1 VQLPGDVA
9 CAGSPAAAE
18 RPAGRDTLADE
29 QDADMTRDRAA
40 TTDVETLKL
49 GAILDSAVA
58 AIVTIDAQGRVET
71 VNPAAERMF
80 GYRAKEIIGRNVS
93 MLMPEPYSAQHD
105 TYLAKYLATGRRQII
120 GIGREVAGLRKD
132 GSTFPMHLS
141 VGEFAIGESRYFTG
155 TIVDLSAQRAAEQRF
170 EREQALFRAIFESL
184 PDPVVICDP
193 AGAIRLVNPS
203 FARVFGYSEGEL
215 LGDSISS
222 LFENPETWQGF
233 VAEQAGSREAKAK
246 PNQARFRRK
255 SGELFPAETVDA
267 AIVGSSGSALGR
279 LVLIHDVT
287 AERQQEAILL
297 QAQRMEAVGQLTGGV
312 AHDFNNL
319 LTVILGNIEL
329 LEPNLKDDLS
339 QSLASEARE
348 AAEMGARLTDRLLTF
363 ARRQRL
369 ETEKLNLNE
378 FALGLTELLRRTI
391 GAPIDLS
398 TALAPDLW
406 PTKADPAQVENAVLN
421 LVLNA
426 RDAMPEGG
434 RLVIE
439 TFNATLDDADIVS
452 APGMSPGDY
461 VVLSVADTGHG
472 MPPDVQVRA
481 FEPFFT
487 TKTAGKGSGLGLAT
501 IYGFARQ
508 SGGNVTIY
516 SEVGKGTTVNIYLP
530 RAGERTE
537 QDAATAE
544 PAADAGRG
552 ETVLVVEDDERV
564 RRVTVLRL
572 NELGYR
578 VLEADH
584 GAAALGVLSETPTID
599 IVFSDLVM
607 PGGISGFDLARR
619 VRERY
624 PGTHVILTSGYSA
637 ELLNQAEVAELGLK
651 VLRKP
656 YRQAEL
662 ARAFRAALAERP
674 RRVG

>member
-1 VQLPGDVA
+1 
-9 CAGSPAAAE
+9 
-18 RPAGRDTLADE
+18 
-29 QDADMTRDRAA
+29 
-40 TTDVETLKL
+40 
-49 GAILDSAVA
+49 
-58 AIVTIDAQGRVET
+58 
-71 VNPAAERMF
+71 
-80 GYRAKEIIGRNVS
+80 
-93 MLMPEPYSAQHD
+93 
-105 TYLAKYLATGRRQII
+105 
-120 GIGREVAGLRKD
+120 
-132 GSTFPMHLS
+132 
-141 VGEFAIGESRYFTG
+141 
-155 TIVDLSAQRAAEQRF
+155 
-170 EREQALFRAIFESL
+170 
-184 PDPVVICDP
+184 
-193 AGAIRLVNPS
+193 
-203 FARVFGYSEGEL
+203 
-215 LGDSISS
+215 
-222 LFENPETWQGF
+222 
-233 VAEQAGSREAKAK
+233 
-246 PNQARFRRK
+246 
-255 SGELFPAETVDA
+255 
-267 AIVGSSGSALGR
+267 
-279 LVLIHDVT
+279 VLIHDAT

-319 LTVILGNIEL
+319 LTVILGNLEL
-329 LEPNLKDDLS
+329 LEPKLKDELS
-339 QSLASEARE
+339 QSLAGEARE

-369 ETEKLNLNE
+369 EMQSLNLNE

-406 PTKADPAQVENAVLN
+406 STTADPGQVESAVLN

-426 RDAMPEGG
+426 RDAMPDGG

-439 TFNATLDDADIVS
+439 TFNATVDAADVAS
-452 APGMSPGDY
+452 NPGMAAGDY

-472 MPPDVQVRA
+472 MPPEVHARA

-487 TKTAGKGSGLGLAT
+487 TKGAGKGSGLGLAT

-516 SEVGKGTTVNIYLP
+516 SEVGKGTTVNLYLP
-530 RAGERTE
+530 RAGRRTE
-537 QDAATAE
+537 EEAAAAAK
-544 PAADAGRG
+544 PAVDTGRG

-564 RRVTVLRL
+564 RRLTALRL
-572 NELGYR
+572 KELGYR

-584 GAAALGVLSETPTID
+584 GAAAFAVLAETPDID

-624 PGTHVILTSGYSA
+624 PGTRVILTSGYSA
-637 ELLNQAEVAELGLK
+637 ELLNQADVAELDLK

-656 YRQAEL
+656 YRQVEL

-674 RRVG
+674 RRPGSVP

>member
-1 VQLPGDVA
+1 MRET
-9 CAGSPAAAE
+9 AAFLLAE
-18 RPAGRDTLADE
+18 LSVVDQG
-29 QDADMTRDRAA
+29 ADMTNGPAA
-40 TTDVETLKL
+40 NDIEALKFR
-49 GAILDSAVA
+49 AILRSAVA
-58 AIVTIDAQGRVET
+58 AVITIDAGGHIET
-71 VNPAAERMF
+71 VNPAAEKTF
-80 GYRAKEIIGRNVS
+80 GYAADELIGRNIN
-93 MLMPEPYSAQHD
+93 MLMPEPYRSQHD

-132 GSTFPMHLS
+132 GTTFPMHLS
-141 VGEFAIGESRYFTG
+141 VGEFAIGGARYFTG

-184 PDPVVICDP
+184 PDPLVICDP
-193 AGAIRLVNPS
+193 TGAVRLVNPS
-203 FARVFGYSEGEL
+203 FTRVFGYTEPEVLGE
-215 LGDSISS
+215 SMAC
-222 LFENPETWQGF
+222 LFENTESCMSF
-233 VAEQAGSREAKAK
+233 LNAGTTTPQSAAK
-246 PNQARFRRK
+246 PHTARFRRK
-255 SGELFPAETVDA
+255 SGELFPAETIEG
-267 AIVGSSGSALGR
+267 AIVGSSGSAVGR
-279 LVLIHDVT
+279 LVLIHDAT

-319 LTVILGNIEL
+319 LTVILGNLEL
-329 LEPNLKDDLS
+329 LEPKLKDELS
-339 QSLASEARE
+339 QSLAGEARE

-369 ETEKLNLNE
+369 EMQSLNLNE

-406 PTKADPAQVENAVLN
+406 STTADPGQVESAVLN

-426 RDAMPEGG
+426 RDAMPDGG

-439 TFNATLDDADIVS
+439 TFNATVDAADVAS
-452 APGMSPGDY
+452 NPGMAAGDY

-472 MPPDVQVRA
+472 MPPEVHARA

-487 TKTAGKGSGLGLAT
+487 TKGAGKGSGLGLAT

-516 SEVGKGTTVNIYLP
+516 SEVGKGTTVNLYLP
-530 RAGERTE
+530 RAGRRTE
-537 QDAATAE
+537 EEAAAAAK
-544 PAADAGRG
+544 PAVDTGRG

-564 RRVTVLRL
+564 RRLTALRL
-572 NELGYR
+572 KELGYR

-584 GAAALGVLSETPTID
+584 GAAAFAVLAETPDID

-624 PGTHVILTSGYSA
+624 PGTRVILTSGYSA
-637 ELLNQAEVAELGLK
+637 ELLNQADVAELDLK

-656 YRQAEL
+656 YRQVEL

-674 RRVG
+674 RRPGSVP

>member
-1 VQLPGDVA
+1 
-9 CAGSPAAAE
+9 
-18 RPAGRDTLADE
+18 
-29 QDADMTRDRAA
+29 MTRDGAA
-40 TTDVETLKL
+40 TTDVEALKL
-49 GAILDSAVA
+49 REILHSAVA
-58 AIVTIDAQGRVET
+58 AIVSIDSDGHIQT

-80 GYRAKEIIGRNVS
+80 GYSASELVGRNVN
-93 MLMPEPYSAQHD
+93 MLMPEPYRSQHD
-105 TYLAKYLATGRRQII
+105 TYVAKYLTTGRRQII

-141 VGEFAIGESRYFTG
+141 VGEFAIGGKRYFTG

-184 PDPVVICDP
+184 PDPLVICDP

-203 FARVFGYSEGEL
+203 FTRVFGYSEAEVLGE
-215 LGDSISS
+215 SIAG
-222 LFENPETWQGF
+222 LFESPQAWHGF
-233 VAEQAGSREAKAK
+233 VAAPAAPREASVK
-246 PNQARFRRK
+246 PNVAQFRRK
-255 SGELFPAETVDA
+255 SGELFPAETVNG

-279 LVLIHDVT
+279 LVHIHDAT

-329 LEPNLKDDLS
+329 LEPRLKDELS
-339 QSLASEARE
+339 QSLAGEARE

-369 ETEKLNLNE
+369 ETKSLNLNE

-406 PTKADPAQVENAVLN
+406 PTVADPAQVENAVLN

-426 RDAMPEGG
+426 RDAMPGGG

-439 TFNATLDDADIVS
+439 TFNATLDDADIAS

-472 MPPDVQVRA
+472 MPPEVRARA

-487 TKTAGKGSGLGLAT
+487 TKAAGKGSGLGLAT

-537 QDAATAE
+537 QEAATAV
-544 PAADAGRG
+544 PAVDAGRG
-552 ETVLVVEDDERV
+552 ETVLVVEDDDRV
-564 RRVTVLRL
+564 RRLTVLRL
-572 NELGYR
+572 TELGYR
-578 VLEADH
+578 VVEAGH
-584 GAAALGVLSETPTID
+584 GAAALKILSETPDID

-607 PGGISGFDLARR
+607 PGGISGFDLARQ
-619 VRERY
+619 VRKRY
-624 PGTHVILTSGYSA
+624 PGMHVILTSGYSA
-637 ELLNQAEVAELGLK
+637 ELLDQAEVDELRLK

-662 ARAFRAALAERP
+662 ARAFRAALAVRAQLP
-674 RRVG
+674 DLTSAAKV

>member
-1 VQLPGDVA
+1 MRA
-9 CAGSPAAAE
+9 TAAFLLAE
-18 RPAGRDTLADE
+18 LSVVDQG
-29 QDADMTRDRAA
+29 ADMTNGPAA
-40 TTDVETLKL
+40 NDIEGLKFR
-49 GAILDSAVA
+49 AILQSAVA
-58 AIVTIDAQGRVET
+58 AVITIDAGGHIET
-71 VNPAAERMF
+71 VNPAAEKTF
-80 GYRAKEIIGRNVS
+80 GYAADELIGRNIN
-93 MLMPEPYSAQHD
+93 MLMPEPYRSQHD

-132 GSTFPMHLS
+132 GATFPMHLS
-141 VGEFAIGESRYFTG
+141 VGEFAIGGARYFTG

-184 PDPVVICDP
+184 PDPLVICDP
-193 AGAIRLVNPS
+193 TGAVRLVNPS
-203 FARVFGYSEGEL
+203 FTRVFGYTEPEVLGE
-215 LGDSISS
+215 SMAC
-222 LFENPETWQGF
+222 LFENTESCMSF
-233 VAEQAGSREAKAK
+233 LNAGTTTPQSAAK
-246 PNQARFRRK
+246 PHTARFRRK
-255 SGELFPAETVDA
+255 SGELFPAETIEG
-267 AIVGSSGSALGR
+267 AIVGSSGSAVGR
-279 LVLIHDVT
+279 LVLIHDAT

-319 LTVILGNIEL
+319 LTVILGNLEL
-329 LEPNLKDDLS
+329 LEPKLKDELS
-339 QSLASEARE
+339 QSLAGEARE

-369 ETEKLNLNE
+369 EMQSLNLNE

-406 PTKADPAQVENAVLN
+406 PTTADPGQVESAVLN

-426 RDAMPEGG
+426 RDAMPDGG

-439 TFNATLDDADIVS
+439 TFNATVDAADVAS
-452 APGMSPGDY
+452 NPGMAAGDY

-472 MPPDVQVRA
+472 MPAEVHARA

-487 TKTAGKGSGLGLAT
+487 TKGAGKGSGLGLAT

-516 SEVGKGTTVNIYLP
+516 SEVGKGTTVNLYLP
-530 RAGERTE
+530 RAGRRTE
-537 QDAATAE
+537 EEAGAAAK
-544 PAADAGRG
+544 PAVDTGRG

-564 RRVTVLRL
+564 RRLTALRL
-572 NELGYR
+572 KELGYR

-584 GAAALGVLSETPTID
+584 GAAALAALADTPDID

-624 PGTHVILTSGYSA
+624 PGTRVILTSGYSA
-637 ELLNQAEVAELGLK
+637 ELLNQADVAELDLK

-656 YRQAEL
+656 YRQVEL

-674 RRVG
+674 RRPGSVP

>member
-1 VQLPGDVA
+1 MRET
-9 CAGSPAAAE
+9 AAFLLAE
-18 RPAGRDTLADE
+18 LSVVDQG
-29 QDADMTRDRAA
+29 ADMTNGPAA
-40 TTDVETLKL
+40 NDIEALKFR
-49 GAILDSAVA
+49 AILQSAVA
-58 AIVTIDAQGRVET
+58 AVITIDAGGHIET
-71 VNPAAERMF
+71 VNPAAEKTF
-80 GYRAKEIIGRNVS
+80 GYAADELIGRNIN
-93 MLMPEPYSAQHD
+93 MLMPEPYRSQHD

-132 GSTFPMHLS
+132 GATFPMHLS
-141 VGEFAIGESRYFTG
+141 VGEFAIGGARYFTG

-184 PDPVVICDP
+184 PDPLVICDP
-193 AGAIRLVNPS
+193 TGAVRLVNPS
-203 FARVFGYSEGEL
+203 FTRVFGYTEPEVLGE
-215 LGDSISS
+215 SMAC
-222 LFENPETWQGF
+222 LFENTESCMSF
-233 VAEQAGSREAKAK
+233 LNAGTTTPQSAAK
-246 PNQARFRRK
+246 PHTARFRRK
-255 SGELFPAETVDA
+255 SGELFPAETIEG
-267 AIVGSSGSALGR
+267 AIVGSSGSAVGR
-279 LVLIHDVT
+279 LVLIHDAT

-319 LTVILGNIEL
+319 LTVILGNLEL
-329 LEPNLKDDLS
+329 LEPKLKDELS
-339 QSLASEARE
+339 QSLAGEARE

-369 ETEKLNLNE
+369 EMQSLNLNE

-406 PTKADPAQVENAVLN
+406 PTTADPGQVESAVLN

-426 RDAMPEGG
+426 RDAMPDGG

-439 TFNATLDDADIVS
+439 TFNATVDAADVAS
-452 APGMSPGDY
+452 NPGMAAGDY

-472 MPPDVQVRA
+472 MPAEVHARA

-487 TKTAGKGSGLGLAT
+487 TKGAGKGSGLGLAT

-516 SEVGKGTTVNIYLP
+516 SEVGKGTTVNLYLP
-530 RAGERTE
+530 RAGRRTE
-537 QDAATAE
+537 EEAGAAAK
-544 PAADAGRG
+544 PAVDTGRG

-564 RRVTVLRL
+564 RRLTALRL
-572 NELGYR
+572 KELGYR

-584 GAAALGVLSETPTID
+584 GAAALAALADTPDID

-624 PGTHVILTSGYSA
+624 PGTRVILTSGYSA
-637 ELLNQAEVAELGLK
+637 ELLNQADVAELDLK

-656 YRQAEL
+656 YRQVEL

-674 RRVG
+674 RRPGSVP